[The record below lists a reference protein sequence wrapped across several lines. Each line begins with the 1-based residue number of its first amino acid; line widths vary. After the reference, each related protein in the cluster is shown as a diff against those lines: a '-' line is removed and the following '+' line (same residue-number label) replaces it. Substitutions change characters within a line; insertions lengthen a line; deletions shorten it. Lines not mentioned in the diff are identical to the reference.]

1 MLFGRHRP
9 CHELMGHRRRCRLLD
24 LDRLCWRLGGDL
36 AQVRQQLE
44 FGIQDRLVRDELRR
58 IEYWSR
64 SLAVGSRSFLERT
77 QELIFSR
84 AETEIVE
91 WSRDICV
98 LREDLPP
105 YTVKSATKIVPKGLT
120 TP

>member
-1 MLFGRHRP
+1 MN
-9 CHELMGHRRRCRLLD
+9 
-24 LDRLCWRLGGDL
+24 LDRLNLFDYTITSNH
-36 AQVRQQLE
+36 VE
-44 FGIQDRLVRDELRR
+44 FGIQDRLGRDELRR
-58 IEYWSR
+58 MEYWSR

-77 QELIFSR
+77 QKLIFSR

-91 WSRDICV
+91 WTRDICV